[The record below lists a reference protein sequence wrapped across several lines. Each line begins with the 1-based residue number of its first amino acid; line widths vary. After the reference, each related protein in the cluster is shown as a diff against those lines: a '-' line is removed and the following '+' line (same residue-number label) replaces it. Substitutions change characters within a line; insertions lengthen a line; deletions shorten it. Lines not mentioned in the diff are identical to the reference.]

1 MLRAMTLAGLA
12 TIADAHASLLKPAPR
27 VSTPAPLFQPRRVAA
42 MRIGLAH

>member
-27 VSTPAPLFQPRRVAA
+27 VSSTLQRFRVAA

>member
-12 TIADAHASLLKPAPR
+12 TVADAHASLLKPAPR
-27 VSTPAPLFQPRRVAA
+27 VSSTRQRFSNRVAA